1 MPHKPVS
8 VMTALNRDELVK
20 LESLYPKRQNTV
32 GLKMYV
38 HFGIRG
44 MEVLVQ
50 KSLEQVLV
58 QKSLEQAM
66 KQDVRALM
74 NPELIN
80 DPESEYTMKRMK
92 DQ

>member
-1 MPHKPVS
+1 MAPHKPA
-8 VMTALNRDELVK
+8 VMTALDHDELVK
-20 LESLYPKRQNTV
+20 LELYPKRQNTV

-38 HFGIRG
+38 HFQKSAAGFGIRG

-74 NPELIN
+74 NPELKN
-80 DPESEYTMKRMK
+80 DP
-92 DQ
+92 

>member
-1 MPHKPVS
+1 
-8 VMTALNRDELVK
+8 MTVLDRDELVK

-32 GLKMYV
+32 GLRMYV
-38 HFGIRG
+38 HFRKSAAGFGIRG

>member
-1 MPHKPVS
+1 
-8 VMTALNRDELVK
+8 MTALDRDELVK

-38 HFGIRG
+38 HFRKSAAGFGIRG

-50 KSLEQVLV
+50 TSL
-58 QKSLEQAM
+58 KQAR
-66 KQDVRALM
+66 KQDERALM
-74 NPELIN
+74 YPELKN

>member
-8 VMTALNRDELVK
+8 VMTALDRDELVK

-32 GLKMYV
+32 DLKMYV
-38 HFGIRG
+38 HFRKSAAGFGIRG
-44 MEVLVQ
+44 ME
-50 KSLEQVLV
+50 VLV

>member
-1 MPHKPVS
+1 MK
-8 VMTALNRDELVK
+8 ALDRDELVK

-32 GLKMYV
+32 GLRMYV
-38 HFGIRG
+38 HFRKSAAGFGIRG
-44 MEVLVQ
+44 MEVLVQKSLEQVLVQ

-74 NPELIN
+74 YPELKN
-80 DPESEYTMKRMK
+80 DP
-92 DQ
+92 